1 MAQHAT
7 VRRMR
12 RSRAFG
18 SMRGAAGFAVLLAL
32 VAAPVATQAL
42 PPDEEPIDEFE
53 TVEPYAPVRVPDD
66 HDPLR
71 AAHPLRI
78 VAYALHPVGVALDY
92 LIVRPAVWTAR
103 REPFR
108 TLFGYQDR

>member
-1 MAQHAT
+1 
-7 VRRMR
+7 MR
-12 RSRAFG
+12 SGWRGLASLAPSFAR
-18 SMRGAAGFAVLLAL
+18 RGAFAVLLAL
-32 VAAPVATQAL
+32 AAAPLAAHAL
-42 PPDEEPIDEFE
+42 PPDEEPIEE
-53 TVEPYAPVRVPDD
+53 VEPVEPYAPVHVPDD

-108 TLFGYQDR
+108 TIFGYDER

>member
-1 MAQHAT
+1 MGPGLALLLGL
-7 VRRMR
+7 
-12 RSRAFG
+12 S
-18 SMRGAAGFAVLLAL
+18 AALLAPD
-32 VAAPVATQAL
+32 AARAL
-42 PPDEEPIDEFE
+42 PPEEEPIEE
-53 TVEPYAPVRVPDD
+53 LEPVEPYAPVRMPDD
-66 HDPLR
+66 HDPRR

-108 TLFGYQDR
+108 TIFGYEDN